1 MREVLVPI
9 ARYMGVVMNCL
20 TRRKGNVE
28 KTLQILLGSS
38 SNPFSLFVCYEKCLI
53 TSSFFFF
60 FFVFLLSDVSI
71 VKN

>member
-1 MREVLVPI
+1 MCPSGESQQTAETCGYFIVREVLVPI

-38 SNPFSLFVCYEKCLI
+38 SNPFSLFV
-53 TSSFFFF
+53 
-60 FFVFLLSDVSI
+60 LL
-71 VKN
+71 